1 MGAPLALLSRMSVLL
16 RASGRRLSRD
26 DGYTLV
32 ELLMTCAI
40 IAIMGGMA
48 AGVSASFVNRSKADG
63 AVQSFMTILEVART
77 RAIAERRNF
86 FVTFTQPNRVTVQ
99 REEIVNG
106 VATGLT
112 TVTNATLDNQ
122 LIFKKYAS
130 LPDTPDMFGNATA
143 IDFDGTGPIAF
154 TSDGS
159 LVDSAG
165 DLSNLTILF
174 GNSSNTSTDAARA
187 VTIMGAT
194 GLVKNFAW
202 GRTAWIG
209 Q

>member
-1 MGAPLALLSRMSVLL
+1 MSVLL
-16 RASGRRLSRD
+16 HKSQRRLSREE
-26 DGYTLV
+26 GYTLV

-40 IAIMGGMA
+40 IAVVGGMA

-63 AVQSFMTILEVART
+63 AVQAFMTVLEVART

-86 FVTFTQPNRVTVQ
+86 FVTFIAPNRVTVQ

-106 VATGLT
+106 VPTGLT
-112 TVTNATLDNQ
+112 TITNATLDNQ
-122 LIFKKYAS
+122 LIYKKYTG
-130 LPDTPDMFGNATA
+130 LPDTPDQFGAA
-143 IDFDGTGPIAF
+143 ASIDFDGTGPVAF

-165 DLSNLTILF
+165 DLSNGTIFL
-174 GNSSNTSTDAARA
+174 GTSSNTSTEAARA
-187 VTIMGAT
+187 VTVMGAT
-194 GLVKNFAW
+194 GLIKSFAW
-202 GRTAWIG
+202 GKTQWIG

>member
-1 MGAPLALLSRMSVLL
+1 MSVLF
-16 RASGRRLSRD
+16 RKSQRRMSRD
-26 DGYTLV
+26 EGYTLI
-32 ELLMTCAI
+32 ELLMTIAI
-40 IAIMGGMA
+40 ISVIGGMA

-63 AVQSFMTILEVART
+63 AVQAFMTTLEVART

-86 FVTFTQPNRVTVQ
+86 FVTFTLPNRVIIQ

-112 TVTNATLDNQ
+112 TVTNVTLDNQ
-122 LIFKKYAS
+122 LIYKKYTS

-165 DLSNLTILF
+165 DLSNATILL
-174 GNSSNTSTDAARA
+174 GNSSNVNTDAARA

-194 GLVKNFAW
+194 GLVKSFAW
-202 GRTAWIG
+202 GRTQWIG